1 MQLWGGV
8 MKKLSG
14 VRQRTARI
22 TIPLALLLMLLVAV
36 VATRSIHAQCTRS
49 CGGPPPD
56 GFSLLHNFT
65 GPPDG
70 ANSAAGLVE
79 DAVGN
84 LYGTTSQGG
93 ITGGACGSVGCGI
106 VFKMDQS
113 GNETVLHSFDGQ
125 PDGASPLAGLVLD
138 AAGNMYGTT
147 SLGGTANFGTV
158 FKLDSTGTET
168 VLYSFAGGPDGAD
181 PVADLVLDA
190 AGNLLGTTS
199 MGGTSGAGTV
209 FKLDS
214 TGKESVLY
222 TFS

>member
-1 MQLWGGV
+1 

-14 VRQRTARI
+14 LRQRTARV
-22 TIPLALLLMLLVAV
+22 TIPLALMSMLLVAV

-93 ITGGACGSVGCGI
+93 ITGGACGSVGCG
-106 VFKMDQS
+106 KLGLELTCEM
-113 GNETVLHSFDGQ
+113 SFGFERSEMSRMN
-125 PDGASPLAGLVLD
+125 SP
-138 AAGNMYGTT
+138 
-147 SLGGTANFGTV
+147 
-158 FKLDSTGTET
+158 
-168 VLYSFAGGPDGAD
+168 
-181 PVADLVLDA
+181 
-190 AGNLLGTTS
+190 
-199 MGGTSGAGTV
+199 
-209 FKLDS
+209 
-214 TGKESVLY
+214 
-222 TFS
+222 